1 GDIGHAIQSLAES
14 RGYGVVRE
22 YTGHG
27 IGKRLHEDPTIYHW
41 GVHHTGLKLQPGMV
55 FTIEPMINL
64 GTPET
69 RLLAD
74 GWTVI
79 TADKKPSAQFE
90 HTLVV
95 TPKGYDILTL

>member
-1 GDIGHAIQSLAES
+1 MNMKSTVDRALAKQVGPLPDGHPS
-14 RGYGVVRE
+14 VR
-22 YTGHG
+22 
-27 IGKRLHEDPTIYHW
+27 IGKV
-41 GVHHTGLKLQPGMV
+41 GVLL
-55 FTIEPMINL
+55 INL